1 LRRIDDATKELNV
14 LTTAAND
21 KVETLFNQELTCKLI
36 QWVAPEKIDPDE
48 SYDSAL
54 RLRQKETGKWFLES
68 AQFEN
73 FLTSNGGLFWIYGNR
88 KTSRDYHLNAD

>member
-1 LRRIDDATKELNV
+1 M

-21 KVETLFNQELTCKLI
+21 KIETLFNEELTRKLI

-48 SYDSAL
+48 SYDSAF

-68 AQFEN
+68 AQFED
-73 FLTSNGGLFWIYGNR
+73 FLTLNGGLFWIYGNR
-88 KTSRDYHLNAD
+88 ETSCGYYLNTD